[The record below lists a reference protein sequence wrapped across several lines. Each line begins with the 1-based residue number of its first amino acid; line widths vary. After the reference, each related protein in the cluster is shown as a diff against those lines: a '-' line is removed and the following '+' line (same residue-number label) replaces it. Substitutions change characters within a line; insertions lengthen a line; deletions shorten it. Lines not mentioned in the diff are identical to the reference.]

1 MSVLAALLV
10 AVGAADLGRSL
21 LDQSG
26 AGRALSRGVATAL
39 GVAVLLVVAALG
51 GLLTG
56 PGPWLVAVAALT
68 VGAWV
73 ISSDIAAS
81 APRGHVLALLTLGLG
96 TVAQL
101 ALSGWAPE
109 AGGALGRWLDW
120 AHLPWSPDPE
130 RALLI
135 SGLALVQLSTGNLL
149 VRLVL
154 ISTDAMAAAPARPA
168 PARPAAGTEQ
178 PSSELKGGRLLGP
191 LERLAILGLGLS
203 GQATAAGLV
212 VAAKA
217 LIRWPELSA
226 HSRTG
231 YAHIDKVTEY
241 FLVGSFVSWLVAL
254 GALVLAW

>member
-10 AVGAADLGRSL
+10 AVGTADLGRSL

-26 AGRALSRGVATAL
+26 AGRTASRGIATTL
-39 GVAVLLVVAALG
+39 GIAVLLAVAALA

-56 PGPWLVAVAALT
+56 PGAWLVALAAAT
-68 VGAWV
+68 IAAWV
-73 ISSDIAAS
+73 IGSDIAAS

-96 TVAQL
+96 IVAQL
-101 ALSGWAPE
+101 ALSGWAPQ
-109 AGGALGRWLDW
+109 AGGALGQWLDW
-120 AHLPWSPDPE
+120 ANLPWSPDPE

-154 ISTDAMAAAPARPA
+154 ISTDAMAAAPTRPQG
-168 PARPAAGTEQ
+168 PAGAAQ
-178 PSSELKGGRLLGP
+178 PSTELKGGRLLGP
-191 LERLAILGLGLS
+191 LERLVILGLGLS

-212 VAAKA
+212 VAAKG

-226 HSRTG
+226 HSRAG
-231 YAHIDKVTEY
+231 GSHIDKVTEY

-254 GALVLAW
+254 SALVLAW